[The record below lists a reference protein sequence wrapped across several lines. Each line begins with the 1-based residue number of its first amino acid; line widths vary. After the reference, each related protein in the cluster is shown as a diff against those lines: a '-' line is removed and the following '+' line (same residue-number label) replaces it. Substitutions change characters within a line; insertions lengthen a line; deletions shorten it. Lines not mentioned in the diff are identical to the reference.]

1 MANGFP
7 SRPRSMAGPV
17 ILITVGVFFLL
28 GNLHV
33 FPGDALWIWF
43 GKLWPVLIIV
53 WGVIRLIEHQRA
65 RRAGQPGPRFGGGA
79 VLLLIILI
87 SMGMS
92 ATLTH
97 RINLGPLFPGDWGGD
112 DLGVWGDTFSFD
124 DQMVQDFPAGGSL
137 RIQNGRGEV
146 NVNVADTDKIRV
158 LVRKRVG
165 ASSQSEADRYHGQTK
180 PTITVSDKSVTVNAN
195 NQGSSRRVETDF
207 DIFVP
212 RNAAVTISSARGDV
226 TVLSRTADVEISSG
240 KGTVSLEDITGNA
253 KLNVER
259 SAVRATRVSGDVAV
273 DGRANEV
280 SVTDVK
286 GSLRL
291 TGEFLEDVSLSA
303 IGKSVSFKTSRT
315 DLEFGPLAGNLD
327 LDGSDLRGTSMTGPV
342 RLLTKSKDIRLDGVS
357 GDIRIS
363 NSNGAVEVHI
373 NRVPVGNVDI
383 VNRDADVQVYVPDQ
397 AGFRVDAM
405 TDNGEVATDFDAL
418 KTKNEDDRGA
428 LSGNVGNGAG
438 LLKISNQH
446 GGIEVRKGSMLAA
459 EVPSPP
465 RTPTPPSLPKKPGS
479 SGKPEIKEF

>member
-1 MANGFP
+1 MANGHG
-7 SRPRSMAGPV
+7 RPRSIAGPTIV
-17 ILITVGVFFLL
+17 ITLGIVLL
-28 GNLHV
+28 LANMHLLAWE
-33 FPGDALWIWF
+33 ALWMWF

-65 RRAGQPGPRFGGGA
+65 RGTGQPGPRFGGGA
-79 VLLLIILI
+79 VVLLIILI

-112 DLGVWGDTFSFD
+112 DLGVWGDTFSYD

-137 RIQNGRGEV
+137 RIQNERGEV
-146 NVNVADTDKIRV
+146 NVNVEDTDKIRV

-180 PTITVSDKSVTVNAN
+180 PTITVSDKSVIVNAN
-195 NQGSSRRVETDF
+195 NQGSSRRVETDL

-212 RNAAVTISSARGDV
+212 RNAVVTISSVRGDV
-226 TVLSRTADVEISSG
+226 AVLTRAADVEISSG
-240 KGTVSLEDITGNA
+240 RGTVSLEDITGNA
-253 KLNVER
+253 KLNLEL
-259 SAVRATRVSGDVAV
+259 SGVRVTRVSGNVTV

-280 SVTDVK
+280 SVADVK

-291 TGEFLEDVSLSA
+291 TGDFLEDVRLA
-303 IGKSVSFKTSRT
+303 GIGKSVSFRSSRT
-315 DLEFGPLAGNLD
+315 DLEFGPLQGSLE
-327 LDGSDLRGTSMTGPV
+327 LDGSDLRGISMTGPV

-357 GDIRIS
+357 GDVRIS

-418 KTKNEDDRGA
+418 KTKNEDDRGT
-428 LSGNVGNGAG
+428 LSGSVGNGAG

-465 RTPTPPSLPKKPGS
+465 RTPTPPALPKKPGS